1 MLHYIHAAITDS
13 REMPTRIAITF
24 DVLITLLEDL
34 DEFVNTERAI
44 EVWNLLVDDPW
55 NISRI
60 TRDGEVHVWIC
71 VADILDKVKLIKN
84 QGAESM
90 EQY

>member
-1 MLHYIHAAITDS
+1 
-13 REMPTRIAITF
+13 MPTHIAITCS
-24 DVLITLLEDL
+24 DLIALLEDL

-60 TRDGEVHVWIC
+60 TRYGEVHVWIC
-71 VADILDKVKLIKN
+71 VADILDKVKLVRIPR
-84 QGAESM
+84 AEIVVQSWDEHM
-90 EQY
+90 E